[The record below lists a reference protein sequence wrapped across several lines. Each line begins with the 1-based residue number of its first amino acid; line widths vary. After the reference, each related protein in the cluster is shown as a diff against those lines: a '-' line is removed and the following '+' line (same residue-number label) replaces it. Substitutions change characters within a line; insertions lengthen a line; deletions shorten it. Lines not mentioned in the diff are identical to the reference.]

1 MRSGM
6 MQQQAANSP
15 FFMLPPPGVFP
26 PMWEEDEHD
35 HEHEEDAKEVI
46 NQVEKNKRQPGI
58 FGSTG
63 GNSDNSEPFID
74 PVAEDHQIV
83 PIDESPASQAQ
94 VTGAVDPAHADAAS
108 HSPMYIIVCI
118 LLVAAVGF
126 FLMQNNARES
136 I

>member
-1 MRSGM
+1 
-6 MQQQAANSP
+6 
-15 FFMLPPPGVFP
+15 MLPPPGMFP
-26 PMWEEDEHD
+26 PMWEEDEFD

-46 NQVEKNKRQPGI
+46 SQVEKNKRQPGL

-63 GNSDNSEPFID
+63 GSSGNSEPFVD

-83 PIDESPASQAQ
+83 PIDESPASQAAQ
-94 VTGAVDPAHADAAS
+94 VAGVAETAHADAAAAS

-118 LLVAAVGF
+118 LLVAALGF